1 MPSKPTTVSL
11 DSHAAATLRYIRSSM
26 EGAASFA
33 VPGSAGIALGSIGAL
48 ATALSYL
55 SGLHDHWFEIWIVAA
70 LAAAGAGSA
79 LLLRESSLR
88 GLKLIGT
95 PIRRFALC
103 LLPSL
108 GAGVVLT
115 AVRWYEHDLHD
126 IAGIWLLL
134 YGSALISASSVTIR
148 TIGVMG
154 GMFACLGL
162 LAMLLPD
169 SAQIIMLGLGFGG
182 LHLLFGAVIGRMGHG
197 REI

>member
-1 MPSKPTTVSL
+1 MPPKSSTVSL
-11 DSHAAATLRYIRSSM
+11 DSHAAATLRYIRASM
-26 EGAASFA
+26 EGAASFV
-33 VPGSAGIALGSIGAL
+33 VPGSAGIVLGAIGVL
-48 ATALSYL
+48 ATALSCVP
-55 SGLHDHWFEIWIVAA
+55 GLREHWFEIWIIAS

-115 AVRWYEHDLHD
+115 GVRWYEHDLHA
-126 IAGIWLLL
+126 IGGIWLLL

-148 TIGVMG
+148 SIGVMG
-154 GMFACLGL
+154 GMFALLGL

-169 SAQIIMLGLGFGG
+169 SAQIAMLGLGFGG
-182 LHLLFGAVIGRMGHG
+182 LHLLFGVLIGRMGHG
-197 REI
+197 RET